1 MTCGAPDPFQIQAE
15 NSAQNHRKMP
25 RIRNCVYTATLTC
38 CEVPLNIS
46 YKFPMFVGCSLKF
59 KYKYASYLSTFI
71 GSWSF
76 IQSAKSAQWSVVF
89 QGSVPLKKSGQ
100 MVLCERWNQISF
112 YIQVGRI
119 CACLNLLM
127 SFLYQ
132 SRHLPSYCLNPILL
146 IPFRQLAEPKL
157 YVFQWKKNKQ
167 PHK

>member
-1 MTCGAPDPFQIQAE
+1 MEHLILSKSKLRTVPRTIE
-15 NSAQNHRKMP
+15 EMP
-25 RIRNCVYTATLTC
+25 RTSNCVYKATLPC
-38 CEVPLNIS
+38 CEVSLNIS
-46 YKFPMFVGCSLKF
+46 YKSPIFAGCSLKF

-100 MVLCERWNQISF
+100 MVLCETWNQVNF

-119 CACLNLLM
+119 CGCLNLLM
-127 SFLYQ
+127 SLLYQ
-132 SRHLPSYCLNPILL
+132 SRIHVVTIWIL
-146 IPFRQLAEPKL
+146 FYSSHSGYQQSQKYMFFYE
-157 YVFQWKKNKQ
+157 KKKQTQ